1 MIKKAIL
8 LLVLLSLAFALTIEE
23 FEECEEIHND
33 KDDADYCVP
42 FSSND
47 K

>member
-1 MIKKAIL
+1 MIKKAFL
-8 LLVLLSLAFALTIEE
+8 LLVLLSLAFALTTTE
-23 FEECEEIHND
+23 FEECEEKYND